1 MRATRNA
8 ALLIV
13 AAVAVLVTVAVYR
26 AGHAAASS
34 VADKDTLVIGVDGDR
49 PGLATKM
56 PGGPYPYGGFEV
68 DAAIYVA
75 GRLGVT
81 GDAVRFT
88 AIHPGDWER
97 ALRTG
102 AVDLVFAGYSITPQL
117 AGRVTFAGPYYVAHQ
132 SILVHAR
139 DESIKNVRDLG
150 GKRPCQVAGT
160 RSAAHVTQDL
170 GIDATLVPAG
180 SYAECV
186 RLLAEERLDAVS
198 ADDLILAGAAT
209 ANDADVMLVDAP
221 FTDERYG
228 VALKKGDV
236 KGCAA
241 VNRALTEMYQSGA
254 ANTMITQGFGSPGLS
269 VVTAAAP
276 RFEGCA

>member
-8 ALLIV
+8 ALV
-13 AAVAVLVTVAVYR
+13 VMAALAILVTVVVYR

-34 VADKDTLVIGVDGDR
+34 VADKGTLVIGVDGDR
-49 PGLATKM
+49 PGLGTRT
-56 PGGPYPYGGFEV
+56 PGGAYAGFEV
-68 DAAIYVA
+68 DVATFVA
-75 GRLGVT
+75 GRLGVA
-81 GDAVRFT
+81 GGGSVRFT

-102 AVDLVFAGYSITPQL
+102 AVDLVFAAYPITPEV

-132 SILVHAR
+132 NILVRTH
-139 DESIKNVRDLG
+139 DGSIKNVRDLG
-150 GKRPCQVAGT
+150 GKRLCEVAGD
-160 RSAAHVTQDL
+160 RSAEHITQDL
-170 GIDATLVPAG
+170 GIAAVSVPAG
-180 SYAECV
+180 SYADCV
-186 RLLAEERLDAVS
+186 ELLAGKRLDAVS
-198 ADDLILAGAAT
+198 ADDLVLAGVVARAS
-209 ANDADVMLVDAP
+209 DADVMIVNAP

-254 ANTMITQGFGSPGLS
+254 ANTMITQGFGAQGLS
-269 VVTAAAP
+269 VIAP
-276 RFEGCA
+276 QFEGCA

>member
-1 MRATRNA
+1 MRASRSA
-8 ALLIV
+8 ALAVIAALAFS
-13 AAVAVLVTVAVYR
+13 AAVVVYR
-26 AGHAAASS
+26 AGPDAASS

-49 PGLATKM
+49 PGLGTRTSR
-56 PGGPYPYGGFEV
+56 GTYEGFEV
-68 DAAIYVA
+68 DVATYVA

-88 AIHPGDWER
+88 RIHPDDWER

-102 AVDLVFAGYSITPQL
+102 SVDLVFAANSITPQL

-132 SILVHAR
+132 SILVGAR
-139 DESIKNVRDLG
+139 DGSIKSVRDLG
-150 GKRPCQVAGT
+150 GKRLCQVAGT
-160 RSAAHVTQDL
+160 RSAEHVTQDL
-170 GIDATLVPAG
+170 GIDAELVPAG

-186 RLLAEERLDAVS
+186 GLLAGGRLDAVS
-198 ADDLILAGAAT
+198 AADLILAGAVTT
-209 ANDADVMLVDAP
+209 ASDADVMLVKAP

-228 VALKKGDV
+228 VALKKGDI

-254 ANTMITQGFGSPGLS
+254 AKTMITQGFGSPGLS
-269 VVTAAAP
+269 AVTATAP